1 MNDDMPPLKIDLR
14 LILETIGDGL
24 AVLVVGVAALNLDDP
39 WRVGVPLLIT
49 VLLVMTRRLLGQK
62 VAAVER
68 GLGKERDGLAVERSV
83 LSAEAKP
90 AVIQVAADASAALR
104 APRPTS
110 NAPSVEHQP

>member
-14 LILETIGDGL
+14 LILETIG
-24 AVLVVGVAALNLDDP
+24 
-39 WRVGVPLLIT
+39 
-49 VLLVMTRRLLGQK
+49 
-62 VAAVER
+62 
-68 GLGKERDGLAVERSV
+68 DGLAVERSV

-104 APRPTS
+104 APPPTS